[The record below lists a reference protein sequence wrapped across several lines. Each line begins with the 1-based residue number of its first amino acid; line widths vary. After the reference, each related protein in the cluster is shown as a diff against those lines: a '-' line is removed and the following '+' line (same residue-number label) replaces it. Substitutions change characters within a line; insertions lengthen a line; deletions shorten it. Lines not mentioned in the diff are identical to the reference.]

1 MPAVSTS
8 CSNCAKGEAGT
19 RKGAKN
25 DEAVQEKDEV
35 ALGVGEL
42 NADKCNGSTQCRGKV
57 TLRCLH
63 LSSARVEAVE
73 DNPRPY
79 ARPRPPAQSDRQT
92 DRAWQR

>member
-8 CSNCAKGEAGT
+8 CSDCAKGGAGT

-42 NADKCNGSTQCRGKV
+42 NDDKCSGSTQYGGKV

-73 DNPRPY
+73 DNPRPS
-79 ARPRPPAQSDRQT
+79 RTEPQTNRQSLTER
-92 DRAWQR
+92 